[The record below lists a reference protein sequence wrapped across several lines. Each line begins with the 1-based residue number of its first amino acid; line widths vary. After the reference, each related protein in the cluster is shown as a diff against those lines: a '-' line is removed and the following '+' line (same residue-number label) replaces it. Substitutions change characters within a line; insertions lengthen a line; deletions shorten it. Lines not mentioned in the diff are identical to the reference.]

1 MKIPNSWTAPKYH
14 FGQRVKQGEITGLEY
29 HPPGTQRAYE
39 LGAGW
44 SYTVLLD
51 EYSDYVEIYKES
63 QIELATQESHKEV
76 QELIGLHQ
84 IRITSLTEN
93 FDVGSERFN

>member
-1 MKIPNSWTAPKYH
+1 MKIPNSWTSPKYH

-44 SYTVLLD
+44 TYTVLPD
-51 EYSDYVEIYKES
+51 EYSDYVEIYKER
-63 QIELATQESHKEV
+63 QIELATEESRKEILV
-76 QELIGLHQ
+76 NINLYESRLAALKEQLE
-84 IRITSLTEN
+84 TEQWI
-93 FDVGSERFN
+93 

>member
-1 MKIPNSWTAPKYH
+1 MKIPNSWTPPKYH

-39 LGAGW
+39 LGQGW

-63 QIELATQESHKEV
+63 QIELPTPESRKEILV
-76 QELIGLHQ
+76 NIGLYESRLAALKEQ
-84 IRITSLTEN
+84 LEAEQWI
-93 FDVGSERFN
+93 